1 MELLQIIC
9 IALVLLVLIINII
22 LFTKLKG
29 MKNTT
34 DIEII
39 KEYIA
44 QQNRENRIEITN
56 TMANSV
62 KNISD
67 ILSEQQMS
75 TAKLQHQRLENME
88 QKLNSFAL
96 TNENKLE
103 AIRAT
108 VNNRLDSIHTNND
121 NKLESIRTTVEQ
133 QLNNIQKNNQ
143 SKLTDIELKLEKFTT
158 TNENKLKDIERT
170 VHNQLE
176 TLRADNNKKL
186 DEMRGIVD
194 EKLQKTLDQK
204 LTDSFAQ
211 VSNRL
216 QEVYKGLG
224 EMQALATGV
233 GDLKKVLSNVKTRG
247 ILGEIQLGAIL
258 KEILSTEQYDE
269 NVVTKKGT
277 RNPVEFAVKL
287 PNDNNSYVYLPID
300 SKFPADTYQALLTA
314 QESGDKNAIAL
325 AVKQLISTIK
335 KEAKDISDKYI
346 DPPNTTEF
354 AIMFLPFEGLY
365 SEVVNR
371 GMVEELQ
378 RLYKINIA
386 GPSTMA
392 ALLNSLQMGFK
403 TLAVQKRSAEV
414 WNVLSE
420 VKREFDTFGGVLE
433 DTKKHINKV
442 NEDLDKLVGVRT
454 RQIRRK
460 LSQVSEN
467 NYLDSTTHTL
477 NED

>member
-1 MELLQIIC
+1 M
-9 IALVLLVLIINII
+9 NII
-22 LFTKLKG
+22 LLFKLKTIG
-29 MKNTT
+29 KSN
-34 DIEII
+34 DLSSI
-39 KEYIA
+39 KEHIT
-44 QQNRENRIEITN
+44 QQNRENRIEIST
-56 TMANSV
+56 TTVNSI

-67 ILSEQQMS
+67 ILREQQEFS
-75 TAKLQHQRLENME
+75 DKEQNRRLQALE
-88 QKLNSFAL
+88 QKLDNFSAV
-96 TNENKLE
+96 NENKLE
-103 AIRAT
+103 FVRNT
-108 VNNRLDSIHTNND
+108 VDSKLD
-121 NKLESIRTTVEQ
+121 SIRTTIEQ
-133 QLNNIQKNNQ
+133 QLNTIHKSNDT
-143 SKLTDIELKLEKFTT
+143 KLTHIENRLEKFTE
-158 TNENKLKDIERT
+158 TNENRLKEIRT
-170 VHNQLE
+170 TVNTQLE
-176 TLRADNNKKL
+176 AIRTDNNKKL

-204 LTDSFAQ
+204 LTDSFEQ

-258 KEILSTEQYDE
+258 KEILSPEQYAE
-269 NVVTKKGT
+269 NIVTKKGT

-287 PNDNNSYVYLPID
+287 PNDNNSFVYLPID
-300 SKFPADTYQALLTA
+300 SKFPGDTYQALLNA
-314 QESGDKNAIAL
+314 QDTGDKTAVDI

-371 GMVEELQ
+371 GLVEELQ

-414 WNVLSE
+414 WNVLRD
-420 VKREFDTFGGVLE
+420 VKKEFDTFGGVLE
-433 DTKKHINKV
+433 DTKNHINKV

-460 LSQVSEN
+460 LSQIS
-467 NYLDSTTHTL
+467 DSSNL
-477 NED
+477 IEDI